1 MAQNDSTPITR
12 LRGLLEATR
21 LIREEPDLSRLLEAI
36 ARTVAGSLGYRTVVM
51 NTYRPAWNDFEVTTV
66 VGSDKAREV
75 LLGERLPWAGW
86 EPLLDPR
93 FERCGAF
100 FIPDGEFDWEA
111 SEGRRYVPSD
121 AGKAGSWQAGD
132 ELFAPMMHSQGHFL
146 GIISVGEPTSG
157 QRPDDAALQVLVAV
171 AEHAAMALEAR
182 HDHAASER
190 QQAALGQLMQV
201 SSQMTETLSADAVLE
216 SICRGISEALGFGK
230 VALDLPHPET
240 GLLHPHAS
248 QGWDA
253 DELAALNHLSLGE
266 LKPLLDPAF
275 EIEGCYVLDHNEAL
289 ARLPAG
295 TTAYHSVQN
304 GVGPWAW
311 DAHWLM
317 VPLWDRNGNVSGVIW
332 ADEPIDRLL
341 PERPM
346 LQTLRVFANQATA
359 ALNSAGRFQEMRFL
373 AEHDPLTRL
382 LNRRAFNQRLDIA
395 IERGRRHDEQFALVL
410 CDLDDLKLT
419 NDRDGHEAGD
429 TALLRVA
436 TQLTGSL
443 RGSDTVFR
451 IGGDEFALLLPES
464 STEAVTKV
472 MARIADGLG
481 APMAGLAPLRA
492 SLGASIFP
500 ADGTD
505 ADELFQAADKAMYDN
520 KRNGRRDQGK
530 AA

>member
-36 ARTVAGSLGYRTVVM
+36 ARTVSESLGYRTVVM
-51 NTYRPAWNDFEVTTV
+51 NTYRPAWHDFEVTTV
-66 VGSDKAREV
+66 VGSDTARDM

-100 FIPDGEFDWEA
+100 FIPDGEFDWET
-111 SEGRRYVPSD
+111 SESRRYVPPET
-121 AGKAGSWQAGD
+121 GKTGSWRAGD
-132 ELFAPMMHSQGHFL
+132 ELFAPMMHSEGHFL
-146 GIISVGEPTSG
+146 GIISVGEPISG

-171 AEHAAMALEAR
+171 AEHAAMAVEAT
-182 HDHAASER
+182 HDHAAAER

-201 SSQMTETLSADAVLE
+201 SSQMTETLSADAVLG

-230 VALDLPHPET
+230 VTLDLPDPHT
-240 GLLHPHAS
+240 GEFHPHAS
-248 QGWDA
+248 EGWDVA
-253 DELAALNHLSLGE
+253 ELAALDHLSLSA

-275 EIEGCYVLDHNEAL
+275 EIEGCYVLEHGQAF

-295 TTAYHSVQN
+295 TSAYRSVQN

-311 DAHWLM
+311 DGHWLF
-317 VPLWDRNGNVSGVIW
+317 VPLWDRNGNLSGVIW
-332 ADEPIDRLL
+332 ADEPVDRLL

-359 ALNSAGRFQEMRFL
+359 ALNSAARFEEMRFL

-395 IERGRRHDEQFALVL
+395 IERGRRHDQPFALVL

-429 TALLRVA
+429 TALL
-436 TQLTGSL
+436 TGRFS
-443 RGSDTVFR
+443 
-451 IGGDEFALLLPES
+451 
-464 STEAVTKV
+464 
-472 MARIADGLG
+472 ADGIAAWFRHRVSNRRRRVRA
-481 APMAGLAPLRA
+481 APARGKRRDGREGDDAHRRRA
-492 SLGASIFP
+492 RCGRHRTGPP
-500 ADGTD
+500 ARKPWGFDLPRRRHRRRR
-505 ADELFQAADKAMYDN
+505 AVP
-520 KRNGRRDQGK
+520 GRRQSDVRQQ
-530 AA
+530 A